1 MAACP
6 SPITAENFRSAW
18 KCIARKR
25 RRSIKKELIRRVSV
39 TLAQILYFFV
49 FLVLA
54 IGIFYEMCGPLVR
67 SYIDVVPQVGIWWGQ
82 LRAAVL
88 DGAANEAGRILR
100 CAGMLYLLPF
110 GAVLP
115 FVVLIVALYHPR
127 APKRTGDLKQDAWQL
142 RSLAKHAQVYAQRK
156 ENNTAAVCATFVGVL
171 MAVFVLGLML
181 YAHANPDLRDEV
193 VAQAH
198 QANLRCFLY
207 GAALYIC
214 YRIANIP
221 LRLMLWPLHFC
232 HVPATMVTDT
242 ESYYDQLSR
251 SETAAEQNDGPVAQ

>member
-6 SPITAENFRSAW
+6 SPITAEQFRDAW
-18 KCIARKR
+18 ICIARKR
-25 RRSIKKELIRRVSV
+25 RRSIKKELIRRVCV
-39 TLAQILYFFV
+39 TLAQIVYFFV
-49 FLVLA
+49 FLLLA

-156 ENNTAAVCATFVGVL
+156 ENDTAKICSFFMGMVMVL
-171 MAVFVLGLML
+171 FVLGMML
-181 YAHANPDLRDEV
+181 FAYGDPSLQGEV

-198 QANLRCFLY
+198 LANLRCFLY
-207 GAALYIC
+207 GVAMFFC
-214 YRIANIP
+214 YRIVNLP
-221 LRLMLWPLHFC
+221 LKWMLKLLHFC
-232 HVPATMVTDT
+232 HVPAAMVTDT
-242 ESYYDQLSR
+242 EEYYNQLHTKEPET
-251 SETAAEQNDGPVAQ
+251 SESKGDA